1 MLPQLARW
9 SLLMKCWQLL
19 VAAGCMVGLVGCG
32 EKRMN
37 IRGRIVKGGS
47 AYVVPAD
54 DFMRVTFVP
63 VSSDGQAPMT
73 CYIADYNNEDGTFKA
88 LGANLAGIPKG
99 KYQITVAH
107 ERKRKDLFN
116 GAFEVGKTPFVFDIN
131 SISDE
136 IVIDL
141 DKRKS

>member
-1 MLPQLARW
+1 M
-9 SLLMKCWQLL
+9 
-19 VAAGCMVGLVGCG
+19 
-32 EKRMN
+32 
-37 IRGRIVKGGS
+37 KGGA
-47 AYVVPAD
+47 AYVIPAD

-63 VSSDGQAPMT
+63 ISPDGKSAT
-73 CYIADYNNEDGTFKA
+73 TSYIADYNNEDGTFKA

-116 GAFEVGKTPFVFDIN
+116 GAFDVGKTPFVFDIS